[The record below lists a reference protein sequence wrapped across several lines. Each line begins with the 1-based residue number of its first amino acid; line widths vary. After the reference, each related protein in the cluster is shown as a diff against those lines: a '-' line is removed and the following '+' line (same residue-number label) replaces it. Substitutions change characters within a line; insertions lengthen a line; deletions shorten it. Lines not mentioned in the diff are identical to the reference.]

1 MKALFISVVGQD
13 DNIGDSLLRRAMLD
27 ALRSEEIQFHLL
39 VGRASDGYLN
49 GLGLRPNDVMYRDRD
64 AWIASMRLDR
74 GRGAS
79 SFLANAGEVVRMRGP
94 LHLGRD
100 QLPTLLKLRQ
110 RGGLLLQTGA
120 GIRDTGHRPRLA
132 KWSVLR
138 LFNTVTWRDSESCHY
153 AGVGRVTPDWGFISS
168 DPITTEVGTTELPR
182 KVLAVSLR
190 GDRPAPDDEW
200 YDAVRATAEAL
211 GADIVPFA
219 QVARDDERTRALAST
234 FGATDAVLWESND
247 HASQEH
253 VVRTLMRRSIGV
265 VSDRLHALIV
275 GATEGA
281 YPLGLP
287 AGNPEKLLRTLAPA
301 GFSVFLSSADHAR
314 GEVRLLD
321 PERMSL
327 DLATRMSAVRGELT
341 HLADEIRT
349 SVVKR

>member
-1 MKALFISVVGQD
+1 MKSLFISVVGQD

-27 ALRSEEIQFHLL
+27 ALRSEGIQFHLL
-39 VGRASDGYLN
+39 VGNASDGYLS
-49 GLGLRPNDVMYRDRD
+49 GLGLQPGDVIYRERD

-79 SFLANAGEVVRMRGP
+79 SFLANAGEIVRMRGP

-100 QLPTLLKLRQ
+100 QLPTLLRIRQ

-120 GIRDTGHRPRLA
+120 GIRDLGHRPRLA

-138 LFNTVTWRDSESCHY
+138 LFNTVTWRDAESCQY

-168 DPITTEVGTTELPR
+168 DPIATEASNMEPR
-182 KVLAVSLR
+182 RKALAVSIR
-190 GDRPAPDDEW
+190 GDRPAPDDDW
-200 YDAVRATAEAL
+200 YYAVRATAEAL
-211 GADIVPFA
+211 DAEIVPFA
-219 QVARDDERTRALAST
+219 QVSRDDERTKALAT
-234 FGATDAVLWESND
+234 AFEAADVVLWGSND

-253 VVRTLMRRSIGV
+253 AVRALMRRSIGV

-287 AGNPEKLLRTLAPA
+287 AGNPEKLIRTLAPA
-301 GFSVFLSSADHAR
+301 GFSVFLASAEQALNEAKTL
-314 GEVRLLD
+314 EVERLQ
-321 PERMSL
+321 S
-327 DLATRMSAVRGELT
+327 DLADRMSAVQKELDY
-341 HLADEIRT
+341 LASEIRAD
-349 SVVKR
+349 VVSR